1 MVDLTVDA
9 AVVPRVHAPPA
20 ITLEHPLHS
29 QIPTL
34 VLFTESFP
42 QKEQVYLELIIN
54 GDAYCWVISI
64 FFTCFLNEAPY
75 LVPYF
80 PVTPTFFVR
89 LAISDLFEKN
99 FRLFSRVH

>member
-29 QIPTL
+29 QIPTF

-42 QKEQVYLELIIN
+42 QNEQVYLELWIISKALLLGN
-54 GDAYCWVISI
+54 
-64 FFTCFLNEAPY
+64 FH
-75 LVPYF
+75 
-80 PVTPTFFVR
+80 
-89 LAISDLFEKN
+89 LFN
-99 FRLFSRVH
+99 LLS